1 MQPDRECELK
11 IAIRPFEPEDAGA
24 VSALIAVT
32 MRESNARD
40 YPPERLEALI
50 AYFTPEKLRTLARER
65 YCLVALAGGR
75 LIGTAAREGDA
86 LATFFVD
93 PEYQGR
99 GVGTHLL
106 VALEREARNAG
117 LRSLRVEASL
127 TGTPFYER
135 RGYQRTGAIVA
146 ATAGPHICLGKHL
159 REVNSREHG

>member
-1 MQPDRECELK
+1 MMQPDRECELK

-93 PEYQGR
+93 PESRAAAWGR
-99 GVGTHLL
+99 TCWWHWNGKRATPASGRC
-106 VALEREARNAG
+106 ASRRASPG
-117 LRSLRVEASL
+117 PRS
-127 TGTPFYER
+127 T
-135 RGYQRTGAIVA
+135 RGA
-146 ATAGPHICLGKHL
+146 ATSVPAPLSRPL
-159 REVNSREHG
+159 RARTFASASTSAK